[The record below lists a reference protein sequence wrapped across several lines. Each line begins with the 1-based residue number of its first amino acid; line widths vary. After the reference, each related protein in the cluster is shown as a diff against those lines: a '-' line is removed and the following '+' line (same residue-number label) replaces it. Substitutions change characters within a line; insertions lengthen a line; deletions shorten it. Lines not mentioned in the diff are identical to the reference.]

1 MIHRRD
7 EFRGAQA
14 TIDKVHQLA
23 KDGKI
28 NLFTQYQMASVKGD
42 KNLESIDIKHDNNE
56 IKNLKTD
63 YVLGF
68 FGLIMQLG
76 PIANWGLNIDKK
88 TIEVDTEKFETNQKG
103 IYAVGDICN
112 YPGKLK
118 LILSG
123 FHEGALAA
131 RACFKLARPNEKYR
145 FEFTTSSKTI
155 KERLG
160 VKKVIELY
168 SANTPNGKKISIM
181 LEEIGYEYKVINID
195 LNKGDQ
201 FKPEFKKISP
211 FSKIPVIIDQ
221 DNNKNIFESGAILMY
236 LAEQSGKFYDTKD
249 RLEIN
254 QWLMAQMGYVGPM
267 LGQHHQ
273 FHHYNPGKSQF
284 GEERY
289 FKISKRIY
297 EELDERLSK
306 SRFLAG
312 ENYTIADIGTF
323 PWIARHEWH
332 DIGLKNYKNLTR
344 WYVEISEREAVKK
357 GFKFMNK
364 DEVPPKP

>member
-1 MIHRRD
+1 
-7 EFRGAQA
+7 
-14 TIDKVHQLA
+14 
-23 KDGKI
+23 
-28 NLFTQYQMASVKGD
+28 
-42 KNLESIDIKHDNNE
+42 
-56 IKNLKTD
+56 
-63 YVLGF
+63 
-68 FGLIMQLG
+68 
-76 PIANWGLNIDKK
+76 
-88 TIEVDTEKFETNQKG
+88 
-103 IYAVGDICN
+103 
-112 YPGKLK
+112 
-118 LILSG
+118 
-123 FHEGALAA
+123 
-131 RACFKLARPNEKYR
+131 
-145 FEFTTSSKTI
+145 
-155 KERLG
+155 
-160 VKKVIELY
+160 
-168 SANTPNGKKISIM
+168 M

-201 FKPEFKKISP
+201 VKPEFKKISP
-211 FSKIPVIIDQ
+211 LSKIPVIIDQ

-236 LAEQSGKFYDTKD
+236 LAEQSGKFYETKD

-273 FHHYNPGKSQF
+273 FHHYNPGKNQF

-323 PWIARHEWH
+323 PWIVRHEWH

-344 WYVEISEREAVKK
+344 WYVEISERDAVKK